1 MTVVQVFDPALCC
14 SSGVCGVDV
23 DDALVSF
30 AADAQW
36 LMRQGV
42 IVSRHNLA
50 QEPAVFAAHP
60 RVAELLSAGGAA
72 ALPVTIIGGE
82 VMSSGRYPT
91 RDELARW
98 TSVDASAAKPLTGR
112 GLNVVAGTG
121 GCCTPGEPN
130 SGGTSCC

>member
-1 MTVVQVFDPALCC
+1 MTVVQVFDPPLCC
-14 SSGVCGVDV
+14 SSGVCGADV

-36 LMRQGV
+36 LITQGV
-42 IVSRHNLA
+42 SVSRHNLA
-50 QEPAVFAAHP
+50 QEPVVFAAHP
-60 RVAELLSAGGAA
+60 RVAELLAAGGAGT
-72 ALPVTIIGGE
+72 LPVTIIGGE
-82 VMSSGRYPT
+82 VMSFGRYPT

-98 TSVDASAAKPLTGR
+98 TGVDASAARPLAGR

-130 SGGTSCC
+130 SAGISCC